1 MKLFRSTALLALS
14 LAALLCSS
22 LALAQS
28 YRAQIRGLV
37 TDGSGAVLPGATVIL
52 ANGSTGVSVTRR
64 SDSQGLY
71 IFDYVSPGT
80 YTVTVQA
87 PGFGQF
93 TQQNV
98 TVQSGGDVTVNVTMK
113 PGELQQSVTVEAT
126 PPAVD
131 FNSSNQELT
140 IDTKM
145 ANDTPRLDRNPFK
158 LTLLEPAA
166 INTRGE
172 MQPFNSWAANSV
184 DLGGGTN
191 LKNDLLLDGAPIGIG
206 HKNAYPPNQDAVQET
221 IVTQNNVSADAGHSA
236 GGIISVTTKGG
247 TNEWHGTLFYLG
259 RYPWL
264 SAEADRTRFTENAQR
279 QNMFG
284 GTIGNPLWKNKIFN
298 FSSVEYWKIASPA
311 SYVQTVPTPL
321 ERVGDFSQTLAADG
335 TQRTIYD
342 PFSTTV
348 DPITNIV
355 SRNAFPGN
363 RIPANR
369 IDPLSA
375 KLASYLWDANI
386 GNTGYNHLN
395 NYQKGYL
402 NSYDYY
408 NWSDRIDYVIS
419 DRWRVTGFYGRY
431 KTTNITN
438 NPTPN
443 NSQLYVPQGS
453 DRSANQVTGDAVWSI
468 SPSTVLNFHGNWY
481 NLVDAFASNALPNGW
496 DGIWPNGN
504 DFYKTYQ
511 NVSTGVPIYYP
522 HVNIGSSGFGGT
534 NYVWN
539 QRPAAESFSVQ
550 ASHQRGSHYLKAGFE
565 FRRAGGPTLVSGT
578 SQFNFNQALT
588 ANTFRNPVLTQSG
601 DAFATFLL
609 GALDDSSQMI
619 GGPAPNPLN
628 DFFGMYIGDDWKVT
642 RKLTVNLGLRDEY
655 ETAWH
660 DPEHNL
666 SRGLD
671 LSAAD
676 PAIAAN
682 PPQLPPQALAIV
694 GTDSYRYNGLW
705 RFTNA
710 SNPGMWQTQ
719 KLNLQPRVGFA
730 YRLNDKTAIRF
741 GYAFYSVPTEFN
753 FAATPPG
760 VSGYESL
767 SFLEPPYNGINSIQ
781 NTAPLLSGVPQA
793 TISNPYPASNP
804 LIPPIGKSIGTNLG
818 RGGTDLLYYQQFL
831 RKAYNH
837 RLNLTVEHQFPGQLV
852 ATVTYFRNYGNQHYT
867 RSLNNIDPRI
877 QAQYQGTLNQ
887 TVANPFYQY
896 ANSTLIPGPLYN
908 QPTVNLGSLLRPFP
922 LYGGIYQ
929 LGTLGAGEQYQDFE
943 VRIQKRF
950 SQGYNFL
957 LGYIYIREKTQ
968 QYFNDLGTYV
978 DQLSY
983 QTSNQ
988 PHNRITSAGSYEL
1001 PFGRGKRF
1009 LGDAPRAVDALIGGW
1024 QLTGVFTF
1032 NTGDYP
1038 RFGNL
1043 VVTGNPCQNVPNG
1056 YYFNPQAFQPLPSGQ
1071 TYVLRSNPLQ
1081 YSCLTGPNFLNL
1093 DASILKNFHIT
1104 EKWQAQ
1110 LKMTAYNATN
1120 KLNLGDPDTNQS
1132 SPYFGQALY
1141 QGTPGGQFGAQT
1153 ATYGNQAGRQVELGV
1168 KLIF

>member
-1 MKLFRSTALLALS
+1 MKLLESKALF
-14 LAALLCSS
+14 S
-22 LALAQS
+22 LALGVWLSFSAFAQS
-28 YRAQIRGLV
+28 YRAQVRGLV
-37 TDGSGAVLPGATVIL
+37 TDGSGATLPGATVTL
-52 ANGSTGVSVTRR
+52 ANGSTGVNVTRQ
-64 SDSQGLY
+64 SDSQGIY
-71 IFDYVSPGT
+71 IFDYVSPGK
-80 YTVTVQA
+80 YSITVQA

-93 TQQNV
+93 TQQNID
-98 TVQSGGDVTVNVTMK
+98 VQSGGDVTVNATLK

-221 IVTQNNVSADAGHSA
+221 IVAQNSVSADAGHSA

-247 TNEWHGTLFYLG
+247 TNQWHGSLFYLG

-264 SAEADRTRFTENAQR
+264 SAEADRTRFTANAQR

-284 GTIGNPLWKNKIFN
+284 GTLGNPIWKNKIFN

-311 SYVQTVPTPL
+311 SYTRTVPTPL
-321 ERVGDFSQTLAADG
+321 ERVGDFSQTLAANG
-335 TQRTIYD
+335 AQRVIYD
-342 PFSTTV
+342 PFSTMVNPATGAV
-348 DPITNIV
+348 T
-355 SRNAFPGN
+355 RNAFPGN
-363 RIPANR
+363 IIPANR
-369 IDPLSA
+369 IDPLSS
-375 KLASYLWDANI
+375 KLASYLWDANV

-395 NYQKGYL
+395 NYQKGYSD
-402 NSYDYY
+402 SYDYY
-408 NWSDRIDYVIS
+408 NWSDRIDYVIN
-419 DRWRVTGFYGRY
+419 DKWRVSGFYGRY
-431 KTTNITN
+431 HTTDITS

-443 NSQLYVPQGS
+443 NSPLYVPQGS
-453 DRSANQVTGDAVWSI
+453 DRSANQATGDAVWSI

-504 DFYKTYQ
+504 QFYKTYQ
-511 NVSTGVPIYYP
+511 SVSTGVPIYYP
-522 HVNIGSSGFGGT
+522 SINIGASGFGGT
-534 NYVWN
+534 GYVWN
-539 QRPAAESFSVQ
+539 QQPAAESFSVK
-550 ASHQRGSHYLKAGFE
+550 ASHQRGSHYLTAGFE

-578 SQFNFNQALT
+578 SHFNFNQAVT
-588 ANTFRNPVLTQSG
+588 ANTFNNPVLTQSG
-601 DAFATFLL
+601 ANFATFLL

-619 GGPAPNPLN
+619 GGPAPNPLT

-642 RKLTVNLGLRDEY
+642 RKLTINLGLRDEY

-660 DPEHNL
+660 DPAHNL

-682 PPQLPPQALAIV
+682 PPQLPPEALAIV
-694 GTDSYRYNGLW
+694 GTSATRYNGLW
-705 RFTNA
+705 RFTSA
-710 SNPGMWQTQ
+710 SNSGMWQTQ

-741 GYAFYSVPTEFN
+741 GYALYSVPTEFN
-753 FAATPPG
+753 FSNTPPG

-767 SFLEPPYNGINSIQ
+767 SFLEPPYNGINSLQ
-781 NTAPLLSGVPQA
+781 STAPLLSGVPQA
-793 TISNPYPASNP
+793 TFSNPYPASNP
-804 LIPPIGKSIGTNLG
+804 LIPPIGKAIGTNLG
-818 RGGTDLLYYQQFL
+818 RGGTDLLYYPEFF

-837 RLNLTVEHQFPGQLV
+837 RLNLSVQHEFPGQFV
-852 ATVTYFRNYGNQHYT
+852 ATVTYFRNFGNQHYT

-877 QAQYQGTLNQ
+877 QTQYQDTLNQ
-887 TVANPFYQY
+887 NVANPFYQY
-896 ANSTLIPGPLYN
+896 ANNTLIPGPLYN
-908 QPTVNLGSLLRPFP
+908 QPVVSLGSLLRPFP
-922 LYGGIYQ
+922 LYRGIYQ
-929 LGTLGAGEQYQDFE
+929 LGVLGAREQYQDVE

-957 LGYIYIREKTQ
+957 FGYIYVREKGQ
-968 QYFNDLGTYV
+968 QYFNDVGTFFDKLY
-978 DQLSY
+978 Y
-983 QTSNQ
+983 QSSNQ

-1009 LGDAPRAVDALIGGW
+1009 LGDAPRLVDALIGGW
-1024 QLTGVFTF
+1024 QATGVLTF

-1038 RFGNL
+1038 RFDNL
-1043 VVTGNPCQNVPNG
+1043 TVVSNPCQNVPNG
-1056 YYFNPQAFQPLPSGQ
+1056 FFFNPQAFQPLPSGQ

-1081 YSCLTGPNFLNL
+1081 YSCLTGPNFFNL
-1093 DASILKNFHIT
+1093 DASVLKNFHIT

-1120 KLNLGDPDTNQS
+1120 KLNLGSPDTNQS
-1132 SPYFGQALY
+1132 SPYFGQSIY
-1141 QGTPGGQFGAQT
+1141 QGAPGGQFGAQT
-1153 ATYGNQAGRQVELGV
+1153 ATYGNQAGRQVEIGV
-1168 KLIF
+1168 RIIF